1 MHLYQSTVDLLQILW
16 EKKTNT
22 WKPNWEA

>member
-1 MHLYQSTVDLLQILW
+1 MHLYQSTVDLLQILR

-22 WKPNWEA
+22 WKPN